1 MPLFKTQSK
10 RARIPF
16 LARYS
21 LRVTAEVVAMTII
34 LHTEGER
41 KKGKKKT
48 SVSEQFMWIV
58 CQVVMRIPPGTF
70 STAEQTTSNEME
82 FTPLSCFTVQIQASN
97 GLKWGPIRHRAHGIR
112 KKKLHEKFKF
122 WKWVEKI
129 CRCRNRRER
138 THKNCQQWKK
148 VSHGSNTTT
157 HKQNML

>member
-48 SVSEQFMWIV
+48 SVSEQFM
-58 CQVVMRIPPGTF
+58 
-70 STAEQTTSNEME
+70 
-82 FTPLSCFTVQIQASN
+82 
-97 GLKWGPIRHRAHGIR
+97 
-112 KKKLHEKFKF
+112 
-122 WKWVEKI
+122 
-129 CRCRNRRER
+129 
-138 THKNCQQWKK
+138 
-148 VSHGSNTTT
+148 
-157 HKQNML
+157 